1 MKNELNSS
9 ETLTPLASNRRS
21 FVKGLAGAA
30 TCLIGLA
37 LVSKRTRG
45 FPPQK
50 TLVGLGKSS
59 ANATAWNAGALD
71 PQLPYIYWTF
81 GQISRGDCT
90 IAPGSTFYL
99 YANGATRWVCDL
111 RSSDSGDEWDGRF
124 DITNISG
131 QVLASTPNYHFDIS
145 QDNVTR
151 HWDESRGPN
160 ASLAA
165 AYSQARGISFVCSC

>member
-1 MKNELNSS
+1 MVLGLSAGFAAVSRKTQASS
-9 ETLTPLASNRRS
+9 PLISSDDRQAYSEPYASNT
-21 FVKGLAGAA
+21 GTLE
-30 TCLIGLA
+30 
-37 LVSKRTRG
+37 
-45 FPPQK
+45 PQ
-50 TLVGLGKSS
+50 G
-59 ANATAWNAGALD
+59 
-71 PQLPYIYWTF
+71 PYIYWTF

-124 DITNISG
+124 DITNING

-145 QDNVTR
+145 QDNVTK